1 MQVVSCA
8 CIYGCNV
15 CVFSG
20 IFIMS
25 PSYSCCILVLLV
37 LLLERVSICHAQI
50 SARPSASPPVFTK
63 EQKQRAVDALES
75 SLLRMF
81 GFSKR
86 PRPSRNVVIPQYMI
100 DLYRQQTGDLDTD
113 IPSVFVRRQGT
124 QQANTVRSFF
134 HEGTFIFFVCR
145 LRHNTSCSGVHIL

>member
-1 MQVVSCA
+1 M
-8 CIYGCNV
+8 CIS

-37 LLLERVSICHAQI
+37 LLLERVTVCHAQI
-50 SARPSASPPVFTK
+50 SARPSPASPPQFT
-63 EQKQRAVDALES
+63 EQYKRRAVHALES

-86 PRPSRNVVIPQYMI
+86 PQPNKDVVIPQYMI
-100 DLYRQQTGDLDTD
+100 DLYRQQTGDVNTD
-113 IPSVFVRRQGT
+113 IPSVFTRRQGA
-124 QQANTVRSFF
+124 QQSNTVRSFF
-134 HEGTFIFFVCR
+134 HEGT
-145 LRHNTSCSGVHIL
+145 HILLLYYCT